1 MNKNRV
7 LANVKV
13 DYEELKGKLNL
24 GLLIVSNLIEEYN
37 GEKNAGC
44 VYRLIELLE
53 EVHDKIEAVEVVED
67 LEELDDLIL
76 VMGMS
81 IELYDAMKFYWAM

>member
-13 DYEELKGKLNL
+13 DYEELKGKLSL
-24 GLLIVSNLIEEYN
+24 GFLMVSKLIEDYN

-44 VYRLIELLE
+44 VLRLVELVE
-53 EVHDKIEAVEVVED
+53 EVQSKIDTIEIVESV
-67 LEELDDLIL
+67 EELDDLIM
-76 VMGMS
+76 VMGMM
-81 IELYDAMKFYWAM
+81 IELYETIKYYWAM